1 MFRGFRAYH
10 AVLARKAKL
19 FQVLVDAYAGP
30 GIGGSIQL
38 LCLGQ
43 GVGLPVG
50 QALALGNLFLK
61 KECMIQALFFDAERG
76 HVVLQLH
83 PVAHARVFLVAAA
96 QHGEIIFQ
104 RQADFEHVV
113 LKELFQEVRQPEVV
127 QAEQEAGSVSAD
139 QEGHLV
145 DGSLPERRAC
155 FGVHPHQYMGIEV
168 ITRLEAP
175 ASV

>member
-30 GIGGSIQL
+30 GIGGGIEL

-61 KECMIQALFFDAERG
+61 KEGIDFLQALSSM
-76 HVVLQLH
+76 
-83 PVAHARVFLVAAA
+83 P
-96 QHGEIIFQ
+96 
-104 RQADFEHVV
+104 
-113 LKELFQEVRQPEVV
+113 KE
-127 QAEQEAGSVSAD
+127 A
-139 QEGHLV
+139 
-145 DGSLPERRAC
+145 
-155 FGVHPHQYMGIEV
+155 
-168 ITRLEAP
+168 T
-175 ASV
+175 